1 MFIFENLEAYKKA
14 FALAKIVFSSNKA
27 IKDRTI
33 KDQLCRAILSIPLN
47 IAEGQGR
54 YHQKEKRQFYCTAKG
69 SLYEC
74 LPLVQL
80 CFELQYYDAAQYEEI
95 YSLMNEEGRV
105 LSGLIRSVKG
115 DE

>member
-14 FALAKIVFSSNKA
+14 IALAKKIFSANKN

-33 KDQLCRAILSIPLN
+33 KDQLCRAVLSISLN

-54 YHQKEKRQFYCTAKG
+54 YHQREKRQFYCTAKG
-69 SLYEC
+69 SLYES

-80 CFELQYYDAAQYEEI
+80 CSELQYIDSAQYDEI
-95 YSLMNEEGRV
+95 YSLMNEVGRV

-115 DE
+115 EE